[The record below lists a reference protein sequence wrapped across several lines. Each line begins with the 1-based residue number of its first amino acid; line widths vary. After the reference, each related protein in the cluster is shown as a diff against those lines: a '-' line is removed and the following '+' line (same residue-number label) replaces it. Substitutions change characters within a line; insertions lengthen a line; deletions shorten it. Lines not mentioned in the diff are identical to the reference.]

1 MACAASEGWWADQH
15 KSGHWILIISMIRE
29 KAASSQR
36 AVIQHMIQAHG
47 PNIVENRAWWIT
59 LLQWTLWGVLM
70 LIIAGW
76 LGKSRF
82 RARPASEARRLVHP
96 PSTLIIGL
104 ICFAFFAGL
113 AIVSNVFRN
122 QTTTWW
128 TTAVFTGFA
137 LMSLPMVSGFFLEEY
152 EVSEDALSGR
162 NFAGVRKHL
171 RWSDL
176 RAVRYAPLMKWFRLE
191 TQSGNVARVSVM
203 LMGLPEFAGL
213 LLENAPQTAI
223 DAGSLDVLR
232 ATAAGNPPSIWT

>member
-1 MACAASEGWWADQH
+1 MACRAVACAASEGWWANQH

-29 KAASSQR
+29 KASSVAKSGHSAHDPR
-36 AVIQHMIQAHG
+36 AWA
-47 PNIVENRAWWIT
+47 NIVQNRAWWIT

-82 RARPASEARRLVHP
+82 RARPASEARRLVHA

-113 AIVSNVFRN
+113 AIDSNVVRN

-137 LMSLPMVSGFFLEEY
+137 RCRCQWYPGFSWKNTRFRKTPFPAEILRE
-152 EVSEDALSGR
+152 SENIFDG
-162 NFAGVRKHL
+162 
-171 RWSDL
+171 
-176 RAVRYAPLMKWFRLE
+176 PTCE
-191 TQSGNVARVSVM
+191 
-203 LMGLPEFAGL
+203 PC
-213 LLENAPQTAI
+213 
-223 DAGSLDVLR
+223 
-232 ATAAGNPPSIWT
+232 ATHP

>member
-1 MACAASEGWWADQH
+1 
-15 KSGHWILIISMIRE
+15 
-29 KAASSQR
+29 
-36 AVIQHMIQAHG
+36 
-47 PNIVENRAWWIT
+47 
-59 LLQWTLWGVLM
+59 M

-82 RARPASEARRLVHP
+82 RARPASEAARLVYP
-96 PSTLIIGL
+96 SSTLIIGL

-122 QTTTWW
+122 PTTTWW
-128 TTAVFTGFA
+128 TTAVFIGFA

-162 NFAGVRKHL
+162 NFAGARKHL

-176 RAVRYAPLMKWFRLE
+176 RAGRYIPLMKWFRLE
-191 TQSGNVARVSVM
+191 TQSGNVARVPVM
-203 LMGLPEFAGL
+203 LMGLPEFARL
-213 LLENAPQTAI
+213 LLQNAPQAAI